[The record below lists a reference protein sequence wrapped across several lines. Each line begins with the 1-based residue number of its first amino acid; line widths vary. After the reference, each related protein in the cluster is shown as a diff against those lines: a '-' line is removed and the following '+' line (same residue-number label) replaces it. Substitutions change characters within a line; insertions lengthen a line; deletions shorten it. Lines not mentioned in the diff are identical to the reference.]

1 METMWIWY
9 ALLVMVTWGIGDVF
23 AKKGMQKISPVWNNI
38 LAVCFAV
45 FVWIPFALFHGG
57 TFSSLTRFDLL
68 LSSIIALLYLTY
80 YYAIER
86 GKLILTATLL
96 STYQVTAVILSIIFL
111 GERPTLIQFVAILL
125 IAAGTFLIS
134 SDEVRRLLKI
144 LKTKTSE
151 IKISWVVWGLFGGF
165 CNGIGDFLS
174 KIGVVKTGP
183 YNFLLA
189 LAIGYTLSIGINLL
203 FDKKGLKRSPWKA
216 PKLFIYTLIGT
227 GFVELGLIALNLA
240 FETGPASLIS
250 PIISSSIVVT
260 VILAALFLKEKI
272 TKIELFGVVATI
284 TGILL
289 LSLTG

>member
-1 METMWIWY
+1 MWIWY

-38 LAVCFAV
+38 LAVGFAIFFWV
-45 FVWIPFALFHGG
+45 PFALFHGG
-57 TFSSLTRFDLL
+57 SFLSLTRFDLF

-111 GERPTLIQFVAILL
+111 HERPSTVQLLAILL
-125 IAAGTFLIS
+125 IIVGTFLIS
-134 SDEVRRLLKI
+134 SDEVRRLLTI

-151 IKISWVVWGLFGGF
+151 IKLSWVVWGLFGGF
-165 CNGIGDFLS
+165 CNGVGDFLS

-189 LAIGYTLSIGINLL
+189 LAVGYVLTIGINLL

-216 PKLFIYTLIGT
+216 PKLFIYTLVGT

-240 FETGPASLIS
+240 FETGPASLVS

-260 VILAALFLKEKI
+260 VILAALFLKEKV
-272 TKIELFGVVATI
+272 TKIELYGVLTTI
-284 TGILL
+284 FGILL
-289 LSLTG
+289 INISK

>member
-1 METMWIWY
+1 MWIWY

-38 LAVCFAV
+38 LAVGFAI
-45 FVWIPFALFHGG
+45 FVWIPYAYLKGG
-57 TFSSLTRFDLL
+57 SFTQLTGIDFFLA
-68 LSSIIALLYLTY
+68 STIALLYLTY

-96 STYQVTAVILSIIFL
+96 STYQVTAILLSIIFL
-111 GERPTLIQFVAILL
+111 HERPTTAQYIAILL
-125 IAAGTFLIS
+125 IVIGTFIIS
-134 SDEVRRLLKI
+134 SDEVRRLLTI

-165 CNGIGDFLS
+165 CNGVGDFLS

-189 LAIGYTLSIGINLL
+189 LAIGYVLSIGINLL

-216 PKLFIYTLIGT
+216 PKLFIYTLVGT

-240 FETGPASLIS
+240 FETGPASLVS
-250 PIISSSIVVT
+250 PIISSSIVIT

-272 TKIELFGVVATI
+272 TKIELFGVIATI
-284 TGILL
+284 LGILL
-289 LSLTG
+289 LSTSK

>member
-1 METMWIWY
+1 MWIWY

-57 TFSSLTRFDLL
+57 SFLSLSGMDFV

-96 STYQVTAVILSIIFL
+96 STYQVTAVILSVIFL
-111 GERPTLIQFVAILL
+111 GERPTLVQIIAIFLIIAGTLL
-125 IAAGTFLIS
+125 IS
-134 SDEVRRLLKI
+134 YDEIQRLFTI
-144 LKTKTSE
+144 IKTKSSE
-151 IKISWVVWGLFGGF
+151 VKLSWVVWGLFGGF
-165 CNGIGDFLS
+165 CNGVGDFLS
-174 KIGVVKTGP
+174 KIGVDKTGP

-189 LAIGYTLSIGINLL
+189 LAIGYTLTIGVNLL
-203 FDKKGLKRSPWKA
+203 FDKKGLKRSPWKS
-216 PKLFIYTLIGT
+216 PGLFIYTLIGT

-240 FETGPASLIS
+240 FETGPASLVS

-260 VILAALFLKEKI
+260 VVLAALFLKEKI
-272 TKIELFGVVATI
+272 TKIELYGVITTI
-284 TGILL
+284 VGIILL
-289 LSLTG
+289 SITA

>member
-1 METMWIWY
+1 MWIWY

-38 LAVCFAV
+38 LAVGFAV
-45 FVWIPFALFHGG
+45 FVWIPFAYFHGG
-57 TFSSLTRFDLL
+57 SFLSLTGIDLL
-68 LSSIIALLYLTY
+68 IASFIALLYLTY

-111 GERPTLIQFVAILL
+111 GERPTLIQSIAIFL
-125 IAAGTFLIS
+125 IIIGTFLIS
-134 SDEVRRLLKI
+134 FDEIRRLLSL

-151 IKISWVVWGLFGGF
+151 IKMSWVVWGLFGGF
-165 CNGIGDFLS
+165 CNGVGDFLS
-174 KIGVVKTGP
+174 KIGVVRTGP

-189 LAIGYTLSIGINLL
+189 LAIGYVLSIGVNLL
-203 FDKKGLKRSPWKA
+203 FDRKGIRRSPWKA

-227 GFVELGLIALNLA
+227 GFVEVGLIALNLA
-240 FETGPASLIS
+240 FETGPASLVS

-260 VILAALFLKEKI
+260 VILAALFLKEKV
-272 TKIELFGVVATI
+272 TKIEFLGLITTI
-284 TGILL
+284 SGIILL
-289 LSLTG
+289 SVTG